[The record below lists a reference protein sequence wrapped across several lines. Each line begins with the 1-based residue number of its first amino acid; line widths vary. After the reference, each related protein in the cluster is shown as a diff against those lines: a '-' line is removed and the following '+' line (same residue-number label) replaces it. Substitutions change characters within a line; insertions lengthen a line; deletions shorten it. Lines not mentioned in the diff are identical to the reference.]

1 MRILTFTRGT
11 DPSHRLGV
19 LTTGDAIL
27 DLSEWARSVPR
38 PVPFDTSDTLSLIAA
53 GPSVWDEIVRAARSA
68 GPTVAREEVRVVAPI
83 PRPRKNVVC
92 VGWNYRAHF
101 AEAQALHNRGQDF
114 PAHPTFFT
122 KAPTSVIGP
131 EDPIPLD
138 PAVSNQLDWEA
149 ELAVVIGRR
158 GKNIP
163 EAEAAQYVFGY
174 MVANDLSARDL
185 QRQYGG
191 QYFKGKSLDGC
202 CPCGPWIT
210 TADEVDPHAL
220 RIMSRVNGTTKQEST
235 TALLY
240 FSVSRLIASLS
251 AGMTLEP
258 GDIIMTGTPPGVG
271 FGRTPPEFLKAG
283 DLLETEIEHLGVLR
297 NPVGECV

>member
-1 MRILTFTRGT
+1 MPILTFTRGA
-11 DPSHRLGV
+11 DPRHRLGV
-19 LTTGDAIL
+19 LTAGDAIL

-38 PVPFDTSDTLSLIAA
+38 PVPFDSSDMVSLIAA
-53 GPSVWDEIVRAARSA
+53 GPSAWSEIAQVARSD
-68 GPTVAREEVRVVAPI
+68 GPTVAREEVRLLAPI

-114 PAHPTFFT
+114 PEHPTFFT

-131 EDPIPLD
+131 YDPIPFN
-138 PAVSNQLDWEA
+138 PAVSSQIDWEA

-158 GKNIP
+158 GINIP
-163 EAEAAQYVFGY
+163 ETDADQYVFGY
-174 MVANDLSARDL
+174 MIANDISARDL

-191 QYFKGKSLDGC
+191 QYFKGKSLDGS

-210 TADEVDPHAL
+210 TADEVDPHSL
-220 RIMSRVNGTTKQEST
+220 HITSRVNGATKQEST
-235 TALLY
+235 TELLY
-240 FSVSRLIASLS
+240 FNIPRLIASLS
-251 AGMTLEP
+251 LGMTLEP
-258 GDIIMTGTPPGVG
+258 GDIIVTGTPPGVG
-271 FGRTPPEFLKAG
+271 FGRTPPEFLKPG

-297 NPVGECV
+297 NPVQASA